1 MILSR
6 LPSIVVLRMSIL
18 GIAIVVSP
26 AAFAAAPATPDAP
39 AQAGQ
44 PQLDPSRI
52 YRYDPITE
60 SFSPIDWAKL
70 KPLHVYYRFSPAL
83 NRWVWS
89 KTTPDGRLEFAMGP
103 GSVQSAFLFD
113 LTATMEERM
122 RVLEERA
129 PELARMYAVQ
139 GARAS
144 MILGADGKW
153 ALHGL
158 QSVGHVYDLET
169 SRRWEWHGDHRAE
182 VVNGGGNAWRLEDGR
197 YAPAWG
203 GAFYS
208 QCH

>member
-1 MILSR
+1 MIRSGLRVLS
-6 LPSIVVLRMSIL
+6 IGM
-18 GIAIVVSP
+18 IALLVSP
-26 AAFAAAPATPDAP
+26 AGAADAP
-39 AQAGQ
+39 AKPAASEKAIT
-44 PQLDPSRI
+44 PQFDPSLI

-60 SFSPIDWAKL
+60 GFSPIDRAKL
-70 KPLHVYYRFSPAL
+70 KPFHIYYRFSPVL
-83 NRWVWS
+83 NRWAWS

-144 MILGADGKW
+144 MILGVDGKW

-169 SRRWEWHGDHRAE
+169 GRRWEWHGDHRAE
-182 VVNGGGNAWRLEDGR
+182 VVHVGGNAWRLDADR
-197 YAPAWG
+197 YVPAYGTCDICPWP
-203 GAFYS
+203 FR
-208 QCH
+208 

>member
-1 MILSR
+1 MIRSGLRVLS
-6 LPSIVVLRMSIL
+6 IGM
-18 GIAIVVSP
+18 IALLVSP
-26 AAFAAAPATPDAP
+26 AGAADALAKPASP
-39 AQAGQ
+39 AKADELR
-44 PQLDPSRI
+44 LDPSLI

-60 SFSPIDWAKL
+60 AFSPIDRAKL
-70 KPLHVYYRFSPAL
+70 KPFHIYYRFSPVL
-83 NRWVWS
+83 SRWAWS

-144 MILGADGKW
+144 MILGADGTW

-158 QSVGHVYDLET
+158 QSVGHVFDLET

-182 VVNGGGNAWRLEDGR
+182 VVNSGGAGWRIDDGR
-197 YAPAWG
+197 YVPAY
-203 GAFYS
+203 AACDVC
-208 QCH
+208 Q